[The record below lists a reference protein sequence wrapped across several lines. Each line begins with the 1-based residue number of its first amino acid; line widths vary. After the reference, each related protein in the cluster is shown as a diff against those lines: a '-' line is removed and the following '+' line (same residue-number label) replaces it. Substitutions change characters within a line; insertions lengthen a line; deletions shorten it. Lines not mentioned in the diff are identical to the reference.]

1 MNMLNVCVL
10 FVSFVVAKMVYSYN
24 VYDKYYKPIDNK
36 EKNKEQ
42 YCYKIARKTIVEQCQ
57 DPEIGLCAGEFY
69 YKDLWTR
76 DAFFGCMGLLT
87 LGEYKLVE
95 KVLDTLQKFQRKD
108 GLIPLRVGNN
118 NYGIR
123 FLFGIDVGEKVAVYE
138 DDKAFKEPS
147 DSNSQFIVLT
157 YLLYLKTG
165 DLNILNKFYVSCTKA
180 YNNNWKNV
188 KDDKLLHGEY
198 FDTWHDT
205 FIINGASLFSNV
217 FMLKSIQCF
226 AEISRNLSKPFVM
239 SHSDYNIHREIF
251 IKKFWNGNFLKMY
264 PDMEYFETAGN
275 FLAILFDLV
284 DKQQASSILIH
295 LDKVHKKPMLPV
307 VLPEL
312 PKKYIYKPLY
322 LIGLQDYHNRH
333 YWPWV
338 NGLAKAACNHANI
351 ISGVV
356 DKAFKNV
363 EDIMYKYGKCYE
375 RIDPKTL
382 GPVRH
387 FFQSSEINFSES
399 AGMYLLSKQDNVF

>member
-1 MNMLNVCVL
+1 MNILEICTL
-10 FVSFVVAKMVYSYN
+10 FVTFVVFKMGYSYYA
-24 VYDKYYKPIDNK
+24 YDKYYKPINNK
-36 EKNKEQ
+36 DIHKES
-42 YCYKIARKTIVEQCQ
+42 YCFEIARKTIVEQCQ
-57 DPEIGLCAGEFY
+57 DTEIGLCAGEFY

-95 KVLDTLQKFQRKD
+95 KVLYTLKRFQRKD

-118 NYGIR
+118 HYGIR
-123 FLFGIDVGEKVAVYE
+123 FLFGIDLGDKVAVYE

-157 YLLYLKTG
+157 YLLYKLSN
-165 DLNILNKFYVSCTKA
+165 DLNVLKKFYEPCMKA
-180 YNNNWKNV
+180 FNHNLKNIHG
-188 KDDKLLHGEY
+188 DKLLHGEY

-205 FIINGASLFSNV
+205 FTVNGASLFSNV
-217 FMLKSIQCF
+217 FMLKSMECMSNINK
-226 AEISRNLSKPFVM
+226 ALSKPYVLNTLN
-239 SHSDYNIHREIF
+239 YNNHKKSF
-251 IKKFWNGNFLKMY
+251 IDKFWNGKFLKIY
-264 PDMEYFETAGN
+264 PHMDYLETAGN
-275 FLAILFDLV
+275 ALAILFDII
-284 DKQQASSILIH
+284 DREKASSILIH
-295 LDKVHKKPMLPV
+295 MENNNKKPMLPV

-312 PKKYIYKPLY
+312 PSKYIYKPLY

-333 YWPWV
+333 FWPWV
-338 NGLAKAACNHANI
+338 NGLMKAACNHVNI
-351 ISGVV
+351 LSGTV

-399 AGMYLLSKQDNVF
+399 AGMYLLAKEDNVF